1 MKLEQLKNNNGH
13 RKRLRQRFLKSGF
26 EGFLDYEIIELL
38 LTFGTPMKDC
48 KQMGKEAIQKFR
60 NLSGVIN
67 ASPDELVQ
75 IKGIGESN
83 SIFIKVIKE
92 INKLLT
98 KEKVEQDVRLD
109 SPDALFNFLK
119 EKIGSEKKEH
129 FGVIFF
135 DTKHNIIF
143 DDVSVGVLNASLV
156 HPREI
161 FKKAILN
168 NASYVIV
175 THNHPSGDPTP
186 SDEDINTTK
195 RLVEAGKILGITVVD
210 HLIVTKHRYV
220 SLKEINLI

>member
-1 MKLEQLKNNNGH
+1 MESGQSKNNNGH
-13 RKRLRQRFLKSGF
+13 RKRLRQRFFQSNF